1 MRARLQSLT
10 QINLD
15 DLAAALG
22 LQDQPRAAQLARAL
36 LRHPAR
42 EFAQQMLEFDSVTG
56 ARGLPEGARH
66 AERLL
71 AREVRVFGRDSLPP
85 GGFLALSNHPGLTDT
100 LALFSAIDRQDVMT
114 IALERPFLTNL
125 VNVSKQLFFL
135 PEAASER
142 VALVREVA
150 RALRNGRAVLTFPA
164 GRIEPDPDV
173 FPGAVESLQTW
184 TASAEVFVRL
194 APGTPVIPVCV
205 RGVTWLAAARN
216 PLTRL
221 RRSPADRQLL
231 ASALQLLWQLLFK
244 TRPVTVNV
252 QIGNPI
258 FAEGAGRFDAEALH
272 RAVLDSMQRLIRN
285 PPAGDWQAA
294 L

>member
-1 MRARLQSLT
+1 VQARFQSLT

-15 DLAAALG
+15 DLTAALG
-22 LQDQPRAAQLARAL
+22 LQNKPRVAKLARAL
-36 LRHPAR
+36 LRQPAR
-42 EFAQQMLEFDSVTG
+42 DFALQMLDFDSVTG

-71 AREVRVFGRDSLPP
+71 AREVRVFGRNRLPP

-114 IALERPFLTNL
+114 IALERPFLSNL
-125 VNVSKQLFFL
+125 VNVSRQLFFL
-135 PEAASER
+135 PEAANER

-184 TASAEVFVRL
+184 TASAEIFVRL
-194 APGTPVIPVCV
+194 APGTPVVPVCV
-205 RGVTWLAAARN
+205 RGVTWLSAARN
-216 PLTRL
+216 PLTCL

-252 QIGNPI
+252 QIGEPI
-258 FAEGAGRFDAEALH
+258 LSQGEARFDAEALH

-285 PPAGDWQAA
+285 PPTGDWQAA